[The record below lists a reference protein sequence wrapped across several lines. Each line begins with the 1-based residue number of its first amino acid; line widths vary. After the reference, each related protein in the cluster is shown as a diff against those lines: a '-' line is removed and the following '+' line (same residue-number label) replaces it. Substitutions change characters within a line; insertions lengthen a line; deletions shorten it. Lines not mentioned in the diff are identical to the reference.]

1 MLSPPA
7 CIDLSPPHQILK
19 SPLPMFS
26 TPVGNPGYGWGVGV
40 VTIINQGCPGVY
52 SQSKLLDAML
62 QLHSYQPCPQDY
74 VLT

>member
-1 MLSPPA
+1 MYWLKPSP
-7 CIDLSPPHQILK
+7 SNFEEPP
-19 SPLPMFS
+19 PPMFS

-40 VTIINQGCPGVY
+40 VTFSNQQGCPGVY

>member
-1 MLSPPA
+1 
-7 CIDLSPPHQILK
+7 
-19 SPLPMFS
+19 MFS

-62 QLHSYQPCPQDY
+62 QLHSCQPCPQDY